1 MKKLWKTVAFL
12 GTAATFA
19 AAGLYLF
26 RRFFG
31 ADEELEDF
39 EDDDLFDETDEDEDD
54 IKAFEDDS
62 EIFEDEAPVKAD
74 EKEEIEKT
82 DILDWFI
89 KNAERYDNIRI
100 LKTKLENAIF
110 DRLSEVFI
118 IS

>member
-1 MKKLWKTVAFL
+1 MKKVWKTVAFL

-62 EIFEDEAPVKAD
+62 EIFEDETHVKAE
-74 EKEEIEKT
+74 EKEEEPEEEKAPEET
-82 DILDWFI
+82 PEE
-89 KNAERYDNIRI
+89 APE
-100 LKTKLENAIF
+100 A
-110 DRLSEVFI
+110 
-118 IS
+118 

>member
-1 MKKLWKTVAFL
+1 MKGAFPMKKLWKTVAFL
-12 GTAATFA
+12 GTAAAFA

-62 EIFEDEAPVKAD
+62 EIFEDEAPVKAE
-74 EKEEIEKT
+74 EKEEEPEEEKPRR
-82 DILDWFI
+82 
-89 KNAERYDNIRI
+89 KQ
-100 LKTKLENAIF
+100 KTLRKLRF
-110 DRLSEVFI
+110 CP
-118 IS
+118 